1 MNICIYYFFK
11 ITIVTAISKATRF
24 GEWGR
29 HSIVIKVTLDANG
42 DSMA

>member
-11 ITIVTAISKATRF
+11 ITIVTAVSKATHFRS
-24 GEWGR
+24 GR

-42 DSMA
+42 DSMT